1 MSQQGPSFFTGFWGR
16 FHGPVKSKMTNF
28 TVISQANSSF
38 SRAFHGLIFKFHG
51 GFIKTNTNRAARTL
65 QSRTSS
71 DARMH
76 AGLRPTRAVLLGL
89 IIACYR
95 IKCFPLILLI
105 GTIEIRERLY
115 VTWAHAGNWSSKWMI
130 SEIWLRFDNLG
141 TENRDFTRK
150 KCISRVD
157 CCFHRIGPKHPTLRA
172 YDTVK
177 KEGPY
182 VPEPNYN

>member
-1 MSQQGPSFFTGFWGR
+1 
-16 FHGPVKSKMTNF
+16 MTM
-28 TVISQANSSF
+28 VIIHDSWSWRVLVTLLLWLAD
-38 SRAFHGLIFKFHG
+38 K
-51 GFIKTNTNRAARTL
+51 L
-65 QSRTSS
+65 QSPSISLRTVGLSRRQFFFFSS
-71 DARMH
+71 KTLWK
-76 AGLRPTRAVLLGL
+76 AGPRRSACWPETMAVLLGL

-157 CCFHRIGPKHPTLRA
+157 CCFHQIGPKHPTLPA
-172 YDTVK
+172 HDTVK